1 MTRVKGA
8 ARTTFRSLRSRNYRL
23 YFIGQ
28 IISVSGTWMQSV
40 ALGWLVL
47 KVTGSGTLLGLVI
60 ACQFLPMLL
69 LGPFGGV
76 IADRVEKR
84 RFLMVTQAIAGAL
97 ALVLGVLVATGSIQ
111 LWMVFVL
118 ALLLGTV
125 SAFDMPARQT
135 FVFEMVGPDLLP
147 NAVTLNS
154 VVMNGSRIVGPAIA
168 GVLIA
173 AVGLA
178 PCFFINGLSYLACIA
193 ALVLMR
199 PAELTRVE
207 PRPREKG
214 QLREGFR
221 YAWANPA
228 LRTPLMLMAAV
239 GTLTYEFQISLPLMA
254 RYTFGAGA
262 GGYGLMTSAM
272 GLGAVV
278 GGLVVAHR
286 ARTSRRKL
294 GIAGVVF
301 GTFVLVASIMPSIWA
316 MVLWLPLVGAASVA
330 FISMSNTNLQ
340 LAAAPEMR
348 GRVMALYSVAFLGS
362 TPVGGPIVGWVGQT
376 IGPRAA
382 LVLGGVTAVTAA
394 LVAWRSLNRPA
405 PMTLTDAQ
413 VADVERDAVVMA
425 EMLDG
430 EQDGGPTSE
439 PTTEELPAV
448 SPLAAAS

>member
-8 ARTTFRSLRSRNYRL
+8 ARSTFRSLRSRNYRL
-23 YFIGQ
+23 YFMGQ
-28 IISVSGTWMQSV
+28 IVSVSGTWMQSV

-47 KVTGSGTLLGLVI
+47 KLTGSGTWLGLVI

-69 LGPFGGV
+69 FGPFGGV

-84 RFLMVTQAIAGAL
+84 RFLMVTQALAGAL
-97 ALVLGVLVATGSIQ
+97 ALALGVLVATGSIQ
-111 LWMVFVL
+111 LWMVFAL
-118 ALLLGTV
+118 AFTLGV
-125 SAFDMPARQT
+125 VNAFDMPARQT
-135 FVFEMVGPDLLP
+135 FVFEMVGPELLT

-173 AVGLA
+173 TVGLA
-178 PCFFINGLSYLACIA
+178 PCFFINGISYLGCIV

-199 PAELTRVE
+199 PGELTQVE

-221 YAWANPA
+221 YVWANPA
-228 LRTPLMLMAAV
+228 LRTPLLLMAAV
-239 GTLTYEFQISLPLMA
+239 GTLTYEFQISLPLVA

-272 GLGAVV
+272 GLGAVL
-278 GGLVVAHR
+278 GGLVVANKAR
-286 ARTSRRKL
+286 AGRRKL
-294 GIAGVVF
+294 GVAGVIF
-301 GTFVLVASIMPSIWA
+301 GVFVLVASVMPTIGA

-330 FISMSNTNLQ
+330 FIAMSNTTLQ
-340 LAAAPEMR
+340 LTAAPDMR

-376 IGPRAA
+376 VGPRAA
-382 LVLGGVTAVTAA
+382 LVLGGVTAVSAS
-394 LVAWRSLNRPA
+394 LIAWRSLNRPA
-405 PMTLTDAQ
+405 PMTLSDTQLAAAEHDAI
-413 VADVERDAVVMA
+413 ALAERMDA
-425 EMLDG
+425 
-430 EQDGGPTSE
+430 EQDGLALGE
-439 PTTEELPAV
+439 PLMPEPAPESV
-448 SPLAAAS
+448 IPIAG

>member
-1 MTRVKGA
+1 MTRVEGA

-23 YFIGQ
+23 YFVGQ
-28 IISVSGTWMQSV
+28 TVSVSGTWMQSV

-47 KVTGSGTLLGLVI
+47 RMTGSGTWLGLVI
-60 ACQFLPMLL
+60 ACQFLPMLV

-84 RFLMVTQAIAGAL
+84 RFLMVTQALAGAL
-97 ALVLGVLVATGSIQ
+97 ALALGVLVATGSAQ
-111 LWMVFVL
+111 LWMVFAFAFTGGV
-118 ALLLGTV
+118 V
-125 SAFDMPARQT
+125 NAFDTPARQT
-135 FVFEMVGPDLLP
+135 FVFEMVGPELLP

-154 VVMNGSRIVGPAIA
+154 VLMNGSRIVGPAIA

-173 AVGLA
+173 TVGLA
-178 PCFFINGLSYLACIA
+178 PCFIINGVSYLGCIV

-199 PAELTRVE
+199 PSELTQVE

-214 QLREGFR
+214 QLRDGFR
-221 YAWANPA
+221 YVWANPA
-228 LRTPLMLMAAV
+228 LRTPLLLMAAV
-239 GTLTYEFQISLPLMA
+239 GTLTYEFQISLPLVA
-254 RYTFGAGA
+254 RFTFGAGA

-272 GLGAVV
+272 AMGAVM
-278 GGLVVAHR
+278 GGLVVANR
-286 ARTSRRKL
+286 ARASRRKL

-301 GTFVLVASIMPSIWA
+301 GTLVLVASLMPTIGA

-340 LAAAPEMR
+340 LAAAPDMR

-382 LVLGGVTAVTAA
+382 LVLGGVTAVSAS
-394 LVAWRSLNRPA
+394 LIAWRSLNRPA
-405 PMTLTDAQ
+405 PMILTDAQ
-413 VADVERDAVVMA
+413 LAQATHDAVLEA
-425 EMLDG
+425 ELLDA
-430 EQDGGPTSE
+430 EKASSIPADPMIEE
-439 PTTEELPAV
+439 PEPAF
-448 SPLAAAS
+448 PIAS

>member
-23 YFIGQ
+23 YFLGQ

-47 KVTGSGTLLGLVI
+47 RITGSGTWLGLVI

-76 IADRVEKR
+76 IADRVDKR
-84 RFLMVTQAIAGAL
+84 RFLMVTQALAGAL
-97 ALVLGVLVATGSIQ
+97 ALTLGVLVAFGLIQ
-111 LWMVFVL
+111 LWMVFAL
-118 ALLLGTV
+118 ALTVGTV
-125 SAFDMPARQT
+125 NAFDMPARQT

-154 VVMNGSRIVGPAIA
+154 VVMNGSRIVGPALA

-173 AVGLA
+173 TVGLA
-178 PCFFINGLSYLACIA
+178 PCFLVNGVSYLACII

-199 PAELTRVE
+199 PRELTHVE
-207 PRPREKG
+207 PRPRQRG

-221 YAWANPA
+221 YVWGNTA
-228 LRTPLMLMAAV
+228 LRTPLLLMAAV
-239 GTLTYEFQISLPLMA
+239 GTLTYEFQISLPLVA

-272 GLGAVV
+272 GTGAVL
-278 GGLVVAHR
+278 GGLVVANR

-301 GTFVLVASIMPSIWA
+301 GTLVLVASVMPTLGA
-316 MVLWLPLVGAASVA
+316 MVLWLPLVGAGSVA

-340 LAAAPEMR
+340 LQAAPEMR

-362 TPVGGPIVGWVGQT
+362 TPVGGPIVGWVGQAV
-376 IGPRAA
+376 GPRAA
-382 LVLGGVTAVTAA
+382 LVLGGITAVTAS
-394 LVAWRSLNRPA
+394 LIAWRSLNRPA
-405 PMTLTDAQ
+405 PMVLTEAQ
-413 VADVERDAVVMA
+413 IAELTVEAELAAVVDA
-425 EMLDG
+425 ERFDA
-430 EQDGGPTSE
+430 EADGGPATLE
-439 PTTEELPAV
+439 PPSAV
-448 SPLAAAS
+448 PLAAAR

>member
-1 MTRVKGA
+1 MTRVEGA

-23 YFIGQ
+23 YFVGQ
-28 IISVSGTWMQSV
+28 TVSVSGTWMQSV

-47 KVTGSGTLLGLVI
+47 RMTGSGTWLGLVI
-60 ACQFLPMLL
+60 ACQFLPMLV

-84 RFLMVTQAIAGAL
+84 RFLMVTQALAGAL
-97 ALVLGVLVATGSIQ
+97 ALALGVLVATGSAQ
-111 LWMVFVL
+111 LWMVFAFAFTGGV
-118 ALLLGTV
+118 V
-125 SAFDMPARQT
+125 NAFDTPARQT
-135 FVFEMVGPDLLP
+135 FVFEMVGPELLP

-154 VVMNGSRIVGPAIA
+154 VLMNGSRIVGPAIA

-173 AVGLA
+173 TVGLA
-178 PCFFINGLSYLACIA
+178 PCFIINGVSYLGCIV

-199 PAELTRVE
+199 PSELTQVE

-214 QLREGFR
+214 QLRDGFR
-221 YAWANPA
+221 YVWANPA
-228 LRTPLMLMAAV
+228 LRTPLLLMAAV
-239 GTLTYEFQISLPLMA
+239 GTLTYEFQISLPLVA
-254 RYTFGAGA
+254 RFTFGAGA

-272 GLGAVV
+272 AMGAVM
-278 GGLVVAHR
+278 GGLVVANR
-286 ARTSRRKL
+286 ARASRRKL

-301 GTFVLVASIMPSIWA
+301 GTLVLVASLMPTIGA

-340 LAAAPEMR
+340 LAAAPDMR

-382 LVLGGVTAVTAA
+382 LVLGGVTAVSAS
-394 LVAWRSLNRPA
+394 LIAWRSLNRPA
-405 PMTLTDAQ
+405 PMILTDAQ
-413 VADVERDAVVMA
+413 LAQATHDAVLEA
-425 EMLDG
+425 ELLDA
-430 EQDGGPTSE
+430 EKASSIPADPMIEE
-439 PTTEELPAV
+439 PEPAV
-448 SPLAAAS
+448 PIAS